1 MITIDLE
8 AMVFRQLHEL
18 KKFSDNAEAIAL
30 ESSFV
35 LSGPSAV
42 LDSVELVNFILAL
55 EENLADESGVEMDL
69 FEEAFG
75 DENFNEDVTVSD
87 LVRVIQGSSN

>member
-1 MITIDLE
+1 MIKINLE

-35 LSGPSAV
+35 LSGPSSV
-42 LDSVELVNFILAL
+42 LDSVELVNLILAL
-55 EENLADESGVEMDL
+55 EEDLADESGLEMDL

-87 LVRVIQGSSN
+87 LVKVIQESSN